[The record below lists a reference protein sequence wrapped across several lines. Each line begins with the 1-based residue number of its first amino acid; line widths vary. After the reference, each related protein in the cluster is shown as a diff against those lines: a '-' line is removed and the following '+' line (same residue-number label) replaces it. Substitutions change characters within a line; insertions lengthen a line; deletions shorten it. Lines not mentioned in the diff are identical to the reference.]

1 MSRILLLDVPG
12 LVASIAIG
20 AVVLFFSGQF
30 WLQNFILLF
39 SFLILGVA
47 VTKWRHDEKKERGL
61 YEHERSWKNVL
72 SNGGVPALCCIA
84 YYFIPNP
91 AWIAAYVG
99 SLAAATSDKF
109 ASELGVLS
117 GKPINLRNLKPTKPG
132 TSGAISG
139 LGTLMSFTGALIMA
153 LVAYFLFYF
162 NPMYIFAIAVIG
174 FLGGLVD
181 TLMGI
186 PEELGFGTKSST
198 NIICTVVGAL
208 LGYLFILL

>member
-84 YYFIPNP
+84 YYFMPSSV
-91 AWIAAYVG
+91 WIAAYIG

-132 TSGAISG
+132 TSGAVSG

-153 LVAYFLFYF
+153 LVAYFLFSF
-162 NPMYIFAIAVIG
+162 NPIYIFAIAVIG
-174 FLGGLVD
+174 FFGGLVD